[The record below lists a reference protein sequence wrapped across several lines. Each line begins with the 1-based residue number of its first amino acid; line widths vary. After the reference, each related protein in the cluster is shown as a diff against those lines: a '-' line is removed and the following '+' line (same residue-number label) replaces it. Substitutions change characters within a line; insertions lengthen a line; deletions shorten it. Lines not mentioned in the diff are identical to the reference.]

1 MYLNY
6 NIDQIH
12 QLFNKSKSE
21 FLFITKDRW
30 SINNLT
36 LYRRGQTMQKLRQT
50 TGVLLSE
57 KEEGVVFVDDVYS
70 NFTNQIFYQ

>member
-1 MYLNY
+1 
-6 NIDQIH
+6 
-12 QLFNKSKSE
+12 
-21 FLFITKDRW
+21 
-30 SINNLT
+30 
-36 LYRRGQTMQKLRQT
+36 MQKLRQT

>member
-12 QLFNKSKSE
+12 QLFNKFKSE

-36 LYRRGQTMQKLRQT
+36 LQRRGQTMQKLRQT

-57 KEEGVVFVDDVYS
+57 KEEGCSLVDDVYS